1 MAAQKHDDSLEK
13 IAAEVR
19 GCPLCKL
26 ARTRKNAVP
35 GEGQLSAKIM
45 FIGEAPG
52 HSEDK
57 EGRPFVGAAGRI
69 LDDLLK
75 KAGIERSQVFITNM
89 VKCRPPNNRVP
100 KEDELT
106 ACRPYLDRQIAL
118 IKPKVICILGRTAYS
133 SLLGGSSITASR
145 GKIVETE
152 AYGYSDDLAS
162 HAYVGPTGRNK
173 IMFGDVG
180 KAYVYFTYG
189 NHFCLNVSARRSK
202 VEAGAI
208 LIRGIEPVEGIE
220 LMRQFRPVDDIYSLT
235 SGPGK
240 LTQALNITSL
250 LNGID
255 MTNSESEVYIEF
267 GKRPKR
273 IVTTPRIGITRALDK
288 EWRFV
293 DPSSPFIS
301 RKFQSKPSSSL

>member
-1 MAAQKHDDSLEK
+1 VSCQNSSFYQRPT
-13 IAAEVR
+13 EV
-19 GCPLCKL
+19 
-26 ARTRKNAVP
+26 V
-35 GEGQLSAKIM
+35 AK
-45 FIGEAPG
+45 
-52 HSEDK
+52 
-57 EGRPFVGAAGRI
+57 
-69 LDDLLK
+69 DLLGK
-75 KAGIERSQVFITNM
+75 KLVRTIRNNKNNNNNNMQFRLAGI
-89 VKCRPPNNRVP
+89 
-100 KEDELT
+100 
-106 ACRPYLDRQIAL
+106 
-118 IKPKVICILGRTAYS
+118 
-133 SLLGGSSITASR
+133 
-145 GKIVETE
+145 IVETE

-250 LNGID
+250 LNGTD
-255 MTNSESEVYIEF
+255 MTNSESEIYIEF
-267 GKRPKR
+267 GKRPKH

-301 RKFQSKPSSSL
+301 RKFQSKPSSL

>member
-1 MAAQKHDDSLEK
+1 MSCQNSSFYQRPT
-13 IAAEVR
+13 EV
-19 GCPLCKL
+19 
-26 ARTRKNAVP
+26 V
-35 GEGQLSAKIM
+35 AK
-45 FIGEAPG
+45 
-52 HSEDK
+52 
-57 EGRPFVGAAGRI
+57 
-69 LDDLLK
+69 DLLGK
-75 KAGIERSQVFITNM
+75 KLVRTIRNNNNMQFRLAGI
-89 VKCRPPNNRVP
+89 
-100 KEDELT
+100 
-106 ACRPYLDRQIAL
+106 
-118 IKPKVICILGRTAYS
+118 
-133 SLLGGSSITASR
+133 
-145 GKIVETE
+145 IVETE

-235 SGPGK
+235 SGHGK

-250 LNGID
+250 LNGTD
-255 MTNSESEVYIEF
+255 MTNSESEIYIEF

>member
-1 MAAQKHDDSLEK
+1 MSCQNSSFYQRPT
-13 IAAEVR
+13 EVVAKDLV
-19 GCPLCKL
+19 GKKL
-26 ARTRKNAVP
+26 V
-35 GEGQLSAKIM
+35 
-45 FIGEAPG
+45 
-52 HSEDK
+52 
-57 EGRPFVGAAGRI
+57 RI
-69 LDDLLK
+69 IRNNK
-75 KAGIERSQVFITNM
+75 KQFRLAGI
-89 VKCRPPNNRVP
+89 
-100 KEDELT
+100 
-106 ACRPYLDRQIAL
+106 
-118 IKPKVICILGRTAYS
+118 
-133 SLLGGSSITASR
+133 
-145 GKIVETE
+145 IVETE

-250 LNGID
+250 LNGTD
-255 MTNSESEVYIEF
+255 MTNSESEIYIEF

>member
-1 MAAQKHDDSLEK
+1 MSCQNSSFYQRPT
-13 IAAEVR
+13 EV
-19 GCPLCKL
+19 
-26 ARTRKNAVP
+26 V
-35 GEGQLSAKIM
+35 AK
-45 FIGEAPG
+45 
-52 HSEDK
+52 
-57 EGRPFVGAAGRI
+57 
-69 LDDLLK
+69 DLLGK
-75 KAGIERSQVFITNM
+75 KLVRTIRNNNNNMQFRLAGI
-89 VKCRPPNNRVP
+89 
-100 KEDELT
+100 
-106 ACRPYLDRQIAL
+106 
-118 IKPKVICILGRTAYS
+118 
-133 SLLGGSSITASR
+133 
-145 GKIVETE
+145 IVETE

-162 HAYVGPTGRNK
+162 HAYVGLTGRNK

-273 IVTTPRIGITRALDK
+273 IVTTPRIGITRALEK

>member
-1 MAAQKHDDSLEK
+1 VSCQNSSFYQRPT
-13 IAAEVR
+13 EV
-19 GCPLCKL
+19 
-26 ARTRKNAVP
+26 V
-35 GEGQLSAKIM
+35 AK
-45 FIGEAPG
+45 
-52 HSEDK
+52 
-57 EGRPFVGAAGRI
+57 
-69 LDDLLK
+69 DLLGK
-75 KAGIERSQVFITNM
+75 KLVRTIRNNNMQFRLAGI
-89 VKCRPPNNRVP
+89 
-100 KEDELT
+100 
-106 ACRPYLDRQIAL
+106 
-118 IKPKVICILGRTAYS
+118 
-133 SLLGGSSITASR
+133 
-145 GKIVETE
+145 IVETE

-250 LNGID
+250 LNGTD
-255 MTNSESEVYIEF
+255 MTNSESEIYIEF
-267 GKRPKR
+267 GKRPKH

>member
-1 MAAQKHDDSLEK
+1 
-13 IAAEVR
+13 V
-19 GCPLCKL
+19 
-26 ARTRKNAVP
+26 
-35 GEGQLSAKIM
+35 AK
-45 FIGEAPG
+45 
-52 HSEDK
+52 
-57 EGRPFVGAAGRI
+57 
-69 LDDLLK
+69 DLLGK
-75 KAGIERSQVFITNM
+75 KLVRTIRNNNNNNMQFRLAGI
-89 VKCRPPNNRVP
+89 
-100 KEDELT
+100 
-106 ACRPYLDRQIAL
+106 
-118 IKPKVICILGRTAYS
+118 
-133 SLLGGSSITASR
+133 
-145 GKIVETE
+145 IVETE

>member
-1 MAAQKHDDSLEK
+1 MSCQNSSFYQRPT
-13 IAAEVR
+13 EV
-19 GCPLCKL
+19 
-26 ARTRKNAVP
+26 V
-35 GEGQLSAKIM
+35 AK
-45 FIGEAPG
+45 
-52 HSEDK
+52 
-57 EGRPFVGAAGRI
+57 
-69 LDDLLK
+69 DLLGK
-75 KAGIERSQVFITNM
+75 KLVRTIRNNNNMQFRLAGI
-89 VKCRPPNNRVP
+89 
-100 KEDELT
+100 
-106 ACRPYLDRQIAL
+106 
-118 IKPKVICILGRTAYS
+118 
-133 SLLGGSSITASR
+133 
-145 GKIVETE
+145 IVETE

-250 LNGID
+250 LNGTD
-255 MTNSESEVYIEF
+255 MTNSESEIYIEF

-301 RKFQSKPSSSL
+301 RKFQSKPSSL

>member
-1 MAAQKHDDSLEK
+1 
-13 IAAEVR
+13 V
-19 GCPLCKL
+19 
-26 ARTRKNAVP
+26 
-35 GEGQLSAKIM
+35 AK
-45 FIGEAPG
+45 
-52 HSEDK
+52 
-57 EGRPFVGAAGRI
+57 
-69 LDDLLK
+69 DLLGK
-75 KAGIERSQVFITNM
+75 KLVRTIRNNNMQFRLAGI
-89 VKCRPPNNRVP
+89 
-100 KEDELT
+100 
-106 ACRPYLDRQIAL
+106 
-118 IKPKVICILGRTAYS
+118 
-133 SLLGGSSITASR
+133 
-145 GKIVETE
+145 IVETE

-250 LNGID
+250 LNGTD
-255 MTNSESEVYIEF
+255 MTNSESEIYIEF

>member
-1 MAAQKHDDSLEK
+1 MSCQNSSFYQRPT
-13 IAAEVR
+13 EV
-19 GCPLCKL
+19 
-26 ARTRKNAVP
+26 V
-35 GEGQLSAKIM
+35 AK
-45 FIGEAPG
+45 
-52 HSEDK
+52 
-57 EGRPFVGAAGRI
+57 
-69 LDDLLK
+69 DLLGK
-75 KAGIERSQVFITNM
+75 KLVRTIRNNNNMQFRLAGI
-89 VKCRPPNNRVP
+89 
-100 KEDELT
+100 
-106 ACRPYLDRQIAL
+106 
-118 IKPKVICILGRTAYS
+118 
-133 SLLGGSSITASR
+133 
-145 GKIVETE
+145 IVETE

-255 MTNSESEVYIEF
+255 MTNSESEIYIEF

-273 IVTTPRIGITRALDK
+273 IVTTPRIGITRALEK

>member
-1 MAAQKHDDSLEK
+1 VSCQNSSFYQRPT
-13 IAAEVR
+13 EV
-19 GCPLCKL
+19 
-26 ARTRKNAVP
+26 V
-35 GEGQLSAKIM
+35 AK
-45 FIGEAPG
+45 
-52 HSEDK
+52 
-57 EGRPFVGAAGRI
+57 
-69 LDDLLK
+69 DLLGK
-75 KAGIERSQVFITNM
+75 KLVRTIRNNNNNNNNMQFRLAGI
-89 VKCRPPNNRVP
+89 
-100 KEDELT
+100 
-106 ACRPYLDRQIAL
+106 
-118 IKPKVICILGRTAYS
+118 
-133 SLLGGSSITASR
+133 
-145 GKIVETE
+145 IVETE

-250 LNGID
+250 LNGTD
-255 MTNSESEVYIEF
+255 MTNSESEIYIEF
-267 GKRPKR
+267 GKRPKH